1 MATCAAAPS
10 QPSAAESEEAAAARA
25 YSEGVA
31 AARAPEPAA
40 VAAARAYLGHHLR
53 CGLSDGRAVVG
64 KFACFDKQQNIL
76 LNEAREWRWDAAKV
90 RSERMVGTV
99 IVPRQHLMS
108 CHVLVEHKEAPEA
121 AG

>member
-1 MATCAAAPS
+1 MRRSTIATLRSGVGGGCGG
-10 QPSAAESEEAAAARA
+10 ARVL
-25 YSEGVA
+25 GGRRG
-31 AARAPEPAA
+31 ARAPEPAA

-53 CGLSDGRAVVG
+53 CGLSDGRVVVG

-76 LNEAREWRWDAAKV
+76 LNEAREWRWDAAQV
-90 RSERMVGTV
+90 RSERTVGTV

>member
-1 MATCAAAPS
+1 MSRREFEFRPTVCIIISCTPDRPTDLLS
-10 QPSAAESEEAAAARA
+10 LISEF
-25 YSEGVA
+25 G
-31 AARAPEPAA
+31 
-40 VAAARAYLGHHLR
+40 LR
-53 CGLSDGRAVVG
+53 GFRCSLVIQSGPGLSDGRVVVG